1 MVDKIGDSSTPQN
14 QEIYKKDFNRAV
26 NLFQQSLS
34 GYQQS
39 TEPHQKEKFR
49 DVMDKCIVVM
59 QETIKEALRKE
70 AQKQFNQVDQDY
82 KNYIAN
88 ENPKTFEQLNKDLD
102 SLKNS

>member
-1 MVDKIGDSSTPQN
+1 MVDKIGDSSIPQN
-14 QEIYKKDFNRAV
+14 QEIYKKDFDRAV

-49 DVMDKCIVVM
+49 DVMDKCIVVI